1 MLNRYIPIY
10 IFPALLLL
18 AGCGGGL
25 MGDVQNEQT
34 RFLREKSAEIGSKD
48 VVMFDIRRR
57 ATEKLIEGCHRKK
70 ANVEAKIDC
79 VNTALKILD
88 LN

>member
-18 AGCGGGL
+18 GACAIT
-25 MGDVQNEQT
+25 GDDEEKM
-34 RFLREKSAEIGSKD
+34 RWLREKSAEIGSKD

-70 ANVEAKIDC
+70 SNVEAKIDC
-79 VNTALKILD
+79 VNTALKILAP
-88 LN
+88 N